1 MDTSDEW
8 IRTRTGI
15 GNRRLLGPSSKLVD
29 IATEA
34 GKRAIADAGLTAEDI
49 DLVILATSTPDDLFG
64 DAASVATAVGC
75 KRGVVAF
82 DLTAACSGFVF
93 ATVTAGQFLTT
104 RTYRAALVLGADAL
118 SRWVD
123 WEDRNTCILFGDGAG
138 ATVMV
143 ATNGQNGAAA
153 ENSLLGFAMHSDGVG
168 HDNLAIACSGSE
180 QQLIPG
186 KVVTKGEYSRI
197 SMNGREVYRFA
208 TKEVP
213 LVLTEALENAGMTA
227 DDVDWLLLHQV
238 WLAFGLFPLLFHSAR
253 IYVVPCSEV
262 LLLFPCPPSG

>member
-1 MDTSDEW
+1 MDTTDEW

-15 GNRRLLGPSSKLVD
+15 GNRKLLGPSSKLVD
-29 IATEA
+29 LAAEA
-34 GKRAIADAGLTAEDI
+34 GKRAIADAGIKAEDI
-49 DLVILATSTPDDLFG
+49 DIVILASSTPDDLFG
-64 DAASVATAVGC
+64 DAASIAKAVGC

-93 ATVTAGQFLTT
+93 AAVTAGHFLTAG
-104 RTYRAALVLGADAL
+104 TYRTALVLGADAL

-123 WEDRNTCILFGDGAG
+123 WKDRNTCILFGDGAG

-143 ATNGQNGAAA
+143 AANGENEAAGENG
-153 ENSLLGFAMHSDGVG
+153 LLGFAMHSDGAG
-168 HDNLAIACSGSE
+168 HENLAISNSGE
-180 QQLIPG
+180 ELELIPG
-186 KVVTKGEYSRI
+186 KIVTKGEYSPI

-213 LVLTEALENAGMTA
+213 LVLTEALKNGGLTV

-238 WLAFGLFPLLFHSAR
+238 SFMLSTTFNPFYKYIML
-253 IYVVPCSEV
+253 V
-262 LLLFPCPPSG
+262 LKRSLSLTPG